1 MAEYKYNIPASGW
14 VNTVIAKYEK
24 AKCSI
29 TDLSIEAVEGELWDD
44 VAIISAENEPTYGY
58 FLLSV
63 GENENESSGR
73 SQDVEVKFKVNGDEC
88 STKLSLCQV
97 NKHEGTPEPPTP
109 VSLMLKLVETGGTT
123 HTAECQTDKVDITN
137 ATVTGLTTNK
147 ASIKSVEING
157 SCVNEISFGAFSGCT
172 KLTSVTITEGVAT
185 VGGFGSLQDDEESQN
200 TACSGL
206 TSINIPNGTTT
217 IGDAAFRWCS
227 GLTSVTIPSTVTSVN
242 SHALYGCISLT
253 SVTIP
258 DSVTNLGKYA
268 FRYVRFTN
276 LVIPSSVTS
285 IGKGCFSDC
294 LTLQSVTLP
303 SNITSLPDYMF
314 NLCRSLTSVTIPAS
328 VTYIGD
334 FAFYQCT
341 SLTSTTCLAITP
353 PTLASTRAIY
363 NYGPIYVP
371 AESVDAY
378 KAAEG
383 WSSYAD
389 RIQAIP

>member
-14 VNTVIAKYEK
+14 VDKQIAKYKK
-24 AKCSI
+24 AKCNV
-29 TDLSIEAVEGELWDD
+29 TDFSYEAVEGKLWDD
-44 VAIISAENEPTYGY
+44 ILIRTDESDTTYGY
-58 FLLSV
+58 ILLSV
-63 GENENESSGR
+63 RENENESSGR
-73 SQDVEVKFKVNGDEC
+73 SQDVKVTFKVNGDEC

-97 NKHEGTPEPPTP
+97 NKHEDTPEPPTP
-109 VSLMLKLVETGGTT
+109 VLVMLKLVETGGTT
-123 HTAECQTDKVDITN
+123 HTAECQTEKVDITN
-137 ATVTGLTTNK
+137 ETITAITTDK

-172 KLTSVTITEGVAT
+172 KLTSVTMTEGVAT
-185 VGGFGSLQDDEESQN
+185 VGGFGSQKEDEESQN

-217 IGDAAFRWCS
+217 IGSAAFRWCS
-227 GLTSVTIPSTVTSVN
+227 GLTSVTIPSTVTKIN

-258 DSVTNLGKYA
+258 DSVTNLGEYA

-276 LVIPSSVTS
+276 LVIPSSITS

-303 SNITSLPDYMF
+303 SNITSLPNYMF
-314 NLCRSLTSVTIPAS
+314 NRCGSLTSVTIPAS

-334 FAFYQCT
+334 FAFEDCT
-341 SLTSTTCLAITP
+341 GLTSITCLAIDP
-353 PTLASTRAIY
+353 PRLGNTSSIY
-363 NYGPIYVP
+363 DCSIYVP
-371 AESVDAY
+371 AASVDTY
-378 KAAEG
+378 KAAEV
-383 WSSYAD
+383 WSTYANK
-389 RIQAIP
+389 IYAIP